1 VRNLVHLLIECIST
15 VLTTCCIAEAGHPL
29 KTSNSR
35 WLTMLDILYA
45 EKLCIHDWPAG
56 VPPPGPDF
64 DLKALS
70 ASQLRALVAPYLR
83 IHLGAMYEAELGLDD
98 DNNNSEAEAAKAK
111 KRKGKS
117 KKSGD
122 KGRKKGPIAEEPSV
136 VLHISRWPESTYW
149 ILQIIHKLISQSQV
163 IFLLLR
169 CRPQTRVSSP
179 SSSTL
184 TAGSFAPSKT
194 RRSSSRTFQK
204 TTLLDAAPMR

>member
-1 VRNLVHLLIECIST
+1 
-15 VLTTCCIAEAGHPL
+15 
-29 KTSNSR
+29 NSR

-83 IHLGAMYEAELGLDD
+83 IHLGAMYKAELGLDD
-98 DNNNSEAEAAKAK
+98 DDDSEAEAAKAK

-122 KGRKKGPIAEEPSV
+122 KGRKKGLIAEEPSV
-136 VLHISRWPESTYW
+136 VFHISRWPESTYW
-149 ILQIIHKLISQSQV
+149 ILQIIHKLISQPQV

-194 RRSSSRTFQK
+194 RRSSSRTSHK
-204 TTLLDAAPMR
+204 MTLLDATPMR